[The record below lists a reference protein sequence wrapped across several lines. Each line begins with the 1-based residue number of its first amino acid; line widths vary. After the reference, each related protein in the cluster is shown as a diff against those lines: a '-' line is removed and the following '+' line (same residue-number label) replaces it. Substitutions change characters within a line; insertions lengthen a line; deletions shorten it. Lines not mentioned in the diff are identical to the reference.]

1 MPDFSSRGHQPRIRH
16 EGQFYLVYAASDC
29 YTETS
34 FWSFE
39 TSYMDLEIEGKSV
52 VVTCS
57 GLVWQQCKESHAA
70 GSTGGFLR
78 EDATEAVPEVMHHQE
93 SWRLT

>member
-1 MPDFSSRGHQPRIRH
+1 MPESSSRGHQLRIRH
-16 EGQFYLVYAASDC
+16 EGQFYPVYAASDC

-52 VVTCS
+52 EVRCS
-57 GLVWQQCKESHAA
+57 GLAWQQCKESHAP
-70 GSTGGFLR
+70 GSTGGFLQ
-78 EDATEAVPEVMHHQE
+78 EDATEAMPKVVHHQ
-93 SWRLT
+93 

>member
-1 MPDFSSRGHQPRIRH
+1 
-16 EGQFYLVYAASDC
+16 
-29 YTETS
+29 
-34 FWSFE
+34 
-39 TSYMDLEIEGKSV
+39 MDLEIEGKSV

-78 EDATEAVPEVMHHQE
+78 EDGTEAVPEVMHHQE